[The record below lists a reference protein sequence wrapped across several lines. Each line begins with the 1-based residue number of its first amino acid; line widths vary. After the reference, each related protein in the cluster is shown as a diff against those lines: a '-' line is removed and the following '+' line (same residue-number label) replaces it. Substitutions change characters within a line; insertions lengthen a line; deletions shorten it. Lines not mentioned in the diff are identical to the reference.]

1 MDLRA
6 AVSHATAELGVRKNF
21 YKFVQ
26 EPADHPLF
34 SEAKKVNIEKLRQM
48 PTFHVKTNLL
58 FLHNPSLR
66 NFRKIIILLKT
77 LNQVFQLKFL
87 EKLVVQLISFS
98 G

>member
-1 MDLRA
+1 VDLRA

-48 PTFHVKTNLL
+48 PRFV
-58 FLHNPSLR
+58 
-66 NFRKIIILLKT
+66 
-77 LNQVFQLKFL
+77 
-87 EKLVVQLISFS
+87 EKKEF
-98 G
+98 

>member
-48 PTFHVKTNLL
+48 PRFVEKNELEDDCLAEAALNARDSSVCSVPTHY
-58 FLHNPSLR
+58 S
-66 NFRKIIILLKT
+66 T
-77 LNQVFQLKFL
+77 L
-87 EKLVVQLISFS
+87 
-98 G
+98 

>member
-1 MDLRA
+1 MDPKVRSGA

-48 PTFHVKTNLL
+48 P
-58 FLHNPSLR
+58 
-66 NFRKIIILLKT
+66 
-77 LNQVFQLKFL
+77 KFV
-87 EKLVVQLISFS
+87 EKNEL
-98 G
+98 